1 MMFTY
6 NAEFRSERAK
16 QLFRELNI
24 DAGRVVVLDQ
34 PRGGRKVY
42 ATESHDMIS
51 TFFAFHTVN
60 KDDHIMSDGGGS
72 FKVGDISIFADLGYD
87 RHTVYPAPVHQFLS
101 PNDNRL
107 HGAAKQRWRA
117 AEIDFSDDVV
127 SSLQLLYELDNIKP
141 ALVKKWFNTNFQLE
155 EDEVTA
161 DATEACI
168 FGFRRNENDSADW
181 FKQCKHDYE
190 EFVAGAPA
198 RGSGHVA
205 VKPSA
210 LDSTFDGSYWTEYGK

>member
-16 QLFRELNI
+16 QLFRELGI

-34 PRGGRKVY
+34 PKGGRKVY
-42 ATESHDMIS
+42 ATESHDMVS
-51 TFFAFHTVN
+51 TFFALHTIN

-72 FKVGDISIFADLGYD
+72 FKVGGISIFADLGYD
-87 RHTVYPAPVHQFLS
+87 RHAIYPAPVHQFLS

-127 SSLQLLYELDNIKP
+127 SSLQLLYELDHIKP
-141 ALVKKWFNTNFQLE
+141 MLVKKWFNTNFQLK
-155 EDEVTA
+155 EDEVTV

-168 FGFRRNENDSADW
+168 FGFRRNENDRADW
-181 FKQCKHDYE
+181 FKLCEHDYV
-190 EFVAGAPA
+190 EFVAGAPV

-210 LDSTFDGSYWTEYGK
+210 LDSMFDGSYWTEYGK